1 MLVFFNIQFKYKEL
15 LEDSGNKC
23 VSTKNVPSAYGEIT
37 LEFSSQN
44 QYYKIQ
50 SQNRLFLSKQSI
62 CICD

>member
-1 MLVFFNIQFKYKEL
+1 MIR
-15 LEDSGNKC
+15 GNKC

-62 CICD
+62 CVCD